1 MIEYNVMLLVILVS
15 GIVIQPNKTSTRKK
29 LYVIIA
35 FGAMALVA
43 ALRKYTIGI
52 DLELLYAP
60 AFENI
65 INIGWKNLS
74 SVNLETGYVYI
85 CKLLSFISQDTQIL
99 IIGTSVF
106 IYSIYGWFIYKN
118 SKNVVISTTM
128 FIFLNLFFMSMNIVR
143 QEIAVAII
151 LIAYEFLKNDNKII
165 TILLIILATT
175 IHASAIICLV
185 IFIPLFGKK
194 FKKNYLIASIIV
206 MLILLVIYK
215 PVLLIYSEISNAL
228 NISNNKDYSS
238 YLESEKYGT
247 GIINLNSI
255 STIVFS
261 VSIYILGYYYICYLD
276 KEKDKEETKNQAFYL
291 FMTMFYTIVSI
302 VSIKMT
308 IISRL
313 SYYFIPFVL
322 LILPECLSISTNKY
336 NKQFILVLIYGV
348 MMAKYFYIFFNLADT
363 LFGVMPYKFFWE

>member
-128 FIFLNLFFMSMNIVR
+128 FIFLN
-143 QEIAVAII
+143 
-151 LIAYEFLKNDNKII
+151 
-165 TILLIILATT
+165 
-175 IHASAIICLV
+175 
-185 IFIPLFGKK
+185 
-194 FKKNYLIASIIV
+194 
-206 MLILLVIYK
+206 
-215 PVLLIYSEISNAL
+215 
-228 NISNNKDYSS
+228 
-238 YLESEKYGT
+238 
-247 GIINLNSI
+247 
-255 STIVFS
+255 
-261 VSIYILGYYYICYLD
+261 
-276 KEKDKEETKNQAFYL
+276 
-291 FMTMFYTIVSI
+291 
-302 VSIKMT
+302 
-308 IISRL
+308 
-313 SYYFIPFVL
+313 
-322 LILPECLSISTNKY
+322 
-336 NKQFILVLIYGV
+336 
-348 MMAKYFYIFFNLADT
+348 
-363 LFGVMPYKFFWE
+363 